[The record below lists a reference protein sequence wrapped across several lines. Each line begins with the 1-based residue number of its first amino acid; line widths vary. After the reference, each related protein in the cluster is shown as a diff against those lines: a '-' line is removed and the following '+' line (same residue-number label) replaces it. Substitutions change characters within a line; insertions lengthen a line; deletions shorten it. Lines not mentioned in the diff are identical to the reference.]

1 MKEKELLDIIKN
13 FDVRGDIKELNPINN
28 GIINTTYV
36 VKTDDKGNIN
46 KYLLQKINTSIFTEP
61 FKLMK
66 NIENV
71 TKYISLNDSE
81 SKDTINVIKAK
92 NGLPLYVTSDPFSHK
107 EYYRVYNYIDNTI
120 SYNKSEKT
128 EIVYN
133 TGKAFGN
140 FNKLL
145 NEYPINTLEETI
157 IDFHNTQKRLEKFLY
172 DIENDS
178 FKRVNGVKKEIKEIL
193 KRSKICSKIT
203 KELDERNIPYRVT
216 HNDTKVNNV
225 LMNKVTGDYL
235 AVIDLDTVMPGSLL
249 YDYGDGIRSTSS
261 TALEDEKDL
270 SKVSIDLKMFENYT
284 DGYMSEMFDC
294 ITENELVLMPE
305 SIRIITL
312 ELAMRFL
319 NDYING
325 DVYFKTDYKDH
336 NLDRT
341 RNQLAL
347 VKDIEKKLP
356 YINNYI
362 YSSYQKYKKN
372 NFTLKKVVKDKIV

>member
-1 MKEKELLDIIKN
+1 MIKKILEN
-13 FDVRGDIKELNPINN
+13 YEIPGKLESIKEYN
-28 GIINTTYV
+28 V
-36 VKTDDKGNIN
+36 GNIN
-46 KYLLQKINTSIFTEP
+46 KTYIIEYDNEGKREKYLVQKINTLVFNNPYI
-61 FKLMK
+61 LME
-66 NIENV
+66 NIEKV
-71 TKYISLNDSE
+71 TTYLKNKMNEYKDNDHKVLNIIKTNKKELLCKIRNDNKDS
-81 SKDTINVIKAK
+81 
-92 NGLPLYVTSDPFSHK
+92 
-107 EYYRVYNYIDNTI
+107 YYRIYNFIGNSI
-120 SYNKSEKT
+120 SYNNSIDNR
-128 EIVYN
+128 IVYN

-172 DIENDS
+172 DIEKDS
-178 FKRVNGVKKEIKEIL
+178 FKRVNSVKKEINEIL

-203 KELDERNIPYRVT
+203 KELNNSNIPYRVT

-336 NLDRT
+336 NLDRA